1 MRRHVHPRAAQ
12 RQVVLHLLREGRLD
26 ACRLRDGLR
35 AARVSALHRRPA
47 LGPVRGRD
55 SSEHGRDEEVHR
67 GRQRTEGEQ
76 GDETVT
82 LAYVFS
88 HRPAEGADAADYETA
103 LKRFH
108 ASLAGSP
115 PVGFLGS
122 STFRTGDRYSDWYLV
137 ESSAALDFL
146 NEAAVSG
153 ARPQAHDAAARMAVD
168 FAGKLYGLSAGA
180 PLSGFGL

>member
-1 MRRHVHPRAAQ
+1 M
-12 RQVVLHLLREGRLD
+12 
-26 ACRLRDGLR
+26 
-35 AARVSALHRRPA
+35 
-47 LGPVRGRD
+47 
-55 SSEHGRDEEVHR
+55 
-67 GRQRTEGEQ
+67 
-76 GDETVT
+76 T

-88 HRPAEGADAADYETA
+88 HRPADGVDIADYETA

-153 ARPQAHDAAARMAVD
+153 ARTQAHDAAAGMAVD
-168 FAGKLYGLSAGA
+168 FAGKLYGLSAGE
-180 PLSGFGL
+180 PLSDPGYEVRFSKPAGTGYADLYQRMKQYTAKPGASLWRRMMVLGPPPEFCLIAPSDLELPLEFRPEVLRRDPI

>member
-1 MRRHVHPRAAQ
+1 M
-12 RQVVLHLLREGRLD
+12 
-26 ACRLRDGLR
+26 
-35 AARVSALHRRPA
+35 
-47 LGPVRGRD
+47 
-55 SSEHGRDEEVHR
+55 
-67 GRQRTEGEQ
+67 
-76 GDETVT
+76 T

-88 HRPAEGADAADYETA
+88 HRPADGVDIVDYETA

-153 ARPQAHDAAARMAVD
+153 ARTRAHDAAARMAVD
-168 FAGKLYGLSAGA
+168 FAGKLYGLSAGEALSDPGFEIRFSKPAGMGYANLYERMKPYTIGRGASLWRRMMVLGPPPEFCLIA
-180 PLSGFGL
+180 PSDVELPTEFRPEVLRREPI

>member
-1 MRRHVHPRAAQ
+1 M
-12 RQVVLHLLREGRLD
+12 
-26 ACRLRDGLR
+26 
-35 AARVSALHRRPA
+35 
-47 LGPVRGRD
+47 
-55 SSEHGRDEEVHR
+55 
-67 GRQRTEGEQ
+67 
-76 GDETVT
+76 
-82 LAYVFS
+82 
-88 HRPAEGADAADYETA
+88 ADYETA

-153 ARPQAHDAAARMAVD
+153 ARTHAHEAAARMAVD
-168 FAGKLYGLSAGA
+168 FAGKLYGLSAGE
-180 PLSGFGL
+180 PLSGPGFEIRFSKPAGMGYADLFERMKKYTIEPGASLWRRMMVLGPPPEFCLIAPSEVELPPEFRPEVLSREPI